1 MSPLISAQVWGIQD
15 ALIRMRV
22 ILCILVYCTIFA
34 YYTIRIM
41 DFSTVRV
48 SDVKIEMGALVKKL
62 RAHQRLTQEE
72 LAKRL
77 NLSRITIQNIERGKN
92 FTIDTFLLVLQYFE
106 EMSWFH
112 ESIQSKVEEYA
123 AIKSLY

>member
-1 MSPLISAQVWGIQD
+1 MN
-15 ALIRMRV
+15 
-22 ILCILVYCTIFA
+22 
-34 YYTIRIM
+34 
-41 DFSTVRV
+41 FSTVQV
-48 SDVKIEMGALVKKL
+48 SDVKIEMGALVKKM

-72 LAKRL
+72 LAKKL

-112 ESIQSKVEEYA
+112 ESIQSKVEDYT